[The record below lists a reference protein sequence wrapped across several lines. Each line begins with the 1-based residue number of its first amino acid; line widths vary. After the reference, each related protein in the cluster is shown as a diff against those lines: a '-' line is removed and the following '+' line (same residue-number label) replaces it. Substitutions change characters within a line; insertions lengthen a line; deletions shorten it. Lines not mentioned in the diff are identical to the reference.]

1 MAEEYPKREKMGKN
15 DPPSA
20 ESYNLYVDDLE
31 KIYDAKTMIGF

>member
-1 MAEEYPKREKMGKN
+1 MNTGREFLRKN

-31 KIYDAKTMIGF
+31 KTYEAKTIIGF